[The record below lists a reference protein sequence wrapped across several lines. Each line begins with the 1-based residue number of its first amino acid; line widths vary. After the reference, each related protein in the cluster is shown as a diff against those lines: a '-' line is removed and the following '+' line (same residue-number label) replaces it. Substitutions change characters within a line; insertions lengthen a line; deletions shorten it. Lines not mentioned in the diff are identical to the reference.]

1 MPLSVEIV
9 TVERT
14 VLTQDGIDEVIAPGI
29 EGELAVLPQHAAFM
43 TMLKPGELIL
53 KRGNDEIPFSVT
65 GGFFEVLDD
74 KVIVLADAAERADE
88 IDIARAEEARERA
101 RLAIER
107 RESTVDIAAA
117 QAALQ
122 RALIRL
128 RVAEQRRQPGVDRHA
143 PAPAIR
149 LGVRLQHNRRAT
161 DIRAHPV
168 QGGGILHERKAL
180 IILAPA
186 ALVGTHERDA
196 VERRAN
202 V

>member
-43 TMLKPGELIL
+43 TMLSPGELIL
-53 KRGNDEIPFSVT
+53 KRGSDEIPFSVT
-65 GGFFEVLDD
+65 GGFFEVLDN

-88 IDIARAEEARERA
+88 IDVTRAEQARERA
-101 RLAIER
+101 RLALER
-107 RESTVDIAAA
+107 RESTEDLAAA

-128 RVAEQRRQPGVDRHA
+128 RVAEQRRR
-143 PAPAIR
+143 R
-149 LGVRLQHNRRAT
+149 TSTVRR
-161 DIRAHPV
+161 
-168 QGGGILHERKAL
+168 
-180 IILAPA
+180 
-186 ALVGTHERDA
+186 
-196 VERRAN
+196 
-202 V
+202 